1 MFVIVIVVA
10 LTVTCNEHIHQN
22 TIKSFNGDSCY
33 SSRIKYVM
41 SKCANL
47 NFSRILR
54 PNFANLNFSY
64 LTAIHSHH
72 EYDNAMGCSDGI
84 TRKKEN
90 SP

>member
-22 TIKSFNGDSCY
+22 TITSFNGDSCY

-41 SKCANL
+41 SKMRE
-47 NFSRILR
+47 FEFLR

-72 EYDNAMGCSDGI
+72 EYVNAMGCSDGI